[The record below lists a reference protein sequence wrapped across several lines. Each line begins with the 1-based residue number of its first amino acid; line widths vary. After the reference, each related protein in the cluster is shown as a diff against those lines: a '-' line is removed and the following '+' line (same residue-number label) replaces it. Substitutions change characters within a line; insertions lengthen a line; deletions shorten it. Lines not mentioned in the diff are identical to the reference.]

1 MWLISICFVSPSI
14 VGGSGREHC
23 ACGISLV
30 ALNSRDLDKGKG
42 CPRHL
47 HAPKLCPQ
55 LCGGRCFFS
64 FSFVFISVNAKH
76 ACGGGEV
83 TNFDV
88 VSVVCFCGSGVFFGS
103 YCSD

>member
-1 MWLISICFVSPSI
+1 VAHFNLFCIPLDSSSQQQGSGQRERLSPSSSCTEA
-14 VGGSGREHC
+14 VS
-23 ACGISLV
+23 S
-30 ALNSRDLDKGKG
+30 ALWW
-42 CPRHL
+42 
-47 HAPKLCPQ
+47 Q
-55 LCGGRCFFS
+55 VFFS